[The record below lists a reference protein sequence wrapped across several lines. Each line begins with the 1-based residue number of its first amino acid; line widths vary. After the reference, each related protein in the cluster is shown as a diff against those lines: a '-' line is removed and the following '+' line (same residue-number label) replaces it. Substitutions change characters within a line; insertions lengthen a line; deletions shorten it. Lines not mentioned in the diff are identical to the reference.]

1 MLDKKLFFMYNIDK
15 ILIFFLWRFIMK
27 PDYVAKKSAFLELDI
42 RLLLLFWLIVPLI
55 MQICKII
62 LAKRTIIEF
71 YPDKIVTKK
80 GFFNIRQTESAFEGI
95 SSVSIQQTFW
105 GRIFNYG
112 TVMVDGPHKWLIS
125 SFGIAK
131 PRKLIKYLETRMAKK

>member
-1 MLDKKLFFMYNIDK
+1 
-15 ILIFFLWRFIMK
+15 MK

-55 MQICKII
+55 MQICKIV
-62 LAKRTIIEF
+62 LAKCTKIEF

-80 GFFNIRQTESAFEGI
+80 GFFNIRQTETAFEGI
-95 SSVSIQQTFW
+95 TSVSIQQTFW

-112 TVMVDGPHKWLIS
+112 TVMVDGPHRWLIS

-131 PRKLIKYLETRMAKK
+131 PRELVKYLETRIVKI

>member
-1 MLDKKLFFMYNIDK
+1 MYNIDK

-62 LAKRTIIEF
+62 LAKRTVIEF

-131 PRKLIKYLETRMAKK
+131 PRELVKYLETRMAKK

>member
-1 MLDKKLFFMYNIDK
+1 
-15 ILIFFLWRFIMK
+15 MK

-62 LAKRTIIEF
+62 LAKCTKIEF

-80 GFFNIRQTESAFEGI
+80 GFFNIRQTETSFDGV

-112 TVMVDGPHKWLIS
+112 TVMVDGPHRWLIS
-125 SFGIAK
+125 SFGISK
-131 PRKLIKYLETRMAKK
+131 PRELVKYLETRIVKK

>member
-1 MLDKKLFFMYNIDK
+1 MLDKRLYFMYNIDK

-62 LAKRTIIEF
+62 LAKRTVIEF